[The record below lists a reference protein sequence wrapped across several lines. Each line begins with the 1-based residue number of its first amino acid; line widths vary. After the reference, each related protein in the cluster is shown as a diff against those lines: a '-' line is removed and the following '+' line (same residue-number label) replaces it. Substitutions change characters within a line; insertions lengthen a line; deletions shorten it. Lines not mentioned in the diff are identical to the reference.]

1 MAQRLKVFVTS
12 DGLTDY
18 VVAASSRAKALSAW
32 GAHQDLFK
40 TGGAHESDDP
50 ALVAM
55 TAASPGVVLRRP
67 ADSKA
72 ALAKAPKRAKPKGAK
87 PKGASKAALQ
97 RVARLEQELAAEIT
111 DYEAERTR
119 VDAAQAEIDAR
130 RSGLEDSFMKRRAK
144 LQIALRAARAALG

>member
-72 ALAKAPKRAKPKGAK
+72 ALAKAPKRAKLKG
-87 PKGASKAALQ
+87 PSKAALQ
-97 RVARLEQELAAEIT
+97 KVARLEQELAAEISG
-111 DYEAERTR
+111 YEVERTHI
-119 VDAAQAEIDAR
+119 DAAQIELDAR
-130 RSGLEDSFMKRRAK
+130 RSGLEDSFTKRRAR

>member
-18 VVAASSRAKALSAW
+18 VVATSSKAKALSAW

-72 ALAKAPKRAKPKGAK
+72 ALATAPKRAKPKG
-87 PKGASKAALQ
+87 PSKAALQ
-97 RVARLEQELAAEIT
+97 KVARLEQELAVEIAGY
-111 DYEAERTR
+111 DAERTR
-119 VDAAQAEIDAR
+119 IDAAQVELEAR
-130 RSGLEDSFMKRRAK
+130 RSGLEDDFMKRRAR

>member
-72 ALAKAPKRAKPKGAK
+72 ALAKAPKQAKPKG
-87 PKGASKAALQ
+87 PSKAALQ
-97 RVARLEQELAAEIT
+97 KVARLEQELAAEIA
-111 DYEAERTR
+111 DYETERTR
-119 VDAAQAEIDAR
+119 IDTAQAELDAR
-130 RSGLEDSFMKRRAK
+130 RSGLKDSFTKRRAR

>member
-1 MAQRLKVFVTS
+1 MTQRLKVFVTS

-18 VVAASSRAKALSAW
+18 VVATSSRAKALSAW

-72 ALAKAPKRAKPKGAK
+72 ALATAPKRAKPKG
-87 PKGASKAALQ
+87 PSKAALQ
-97 RVARLEQELAAEIT
+97 KVARLEQELAVEIAGY
-111 DYEAERTR
+111 DAERTR
-119 VDAAQAEIDAR
+119 IDAAQVELDAR
-130 RSGLEDSFMKRRAK
+130 RSGLEDGFTKRRAR

>member
-1 MAQRLKVFVTS
+1 MTQRLKVFVTS

-18 VVAASSRAKALSAW
+18 VVATSSKAKALSAW

-72 ALAKAPKRAKPKGAK
+72 ALATAPKRAKPKG
-87 PKGASKAALQ
+87 PSKAALQ
-97 RVARLEQELAAEIT
+97 KVARLEQELAVEIAGY
-111 DYEAERTR
+111 DAERTR
-119 VDAAQAEIDAR
+119 IDAAQVELDAR
-130 RSGLEDSFMKRRAK
+130 RSGLEDGFMKRRAK

>member
-1 MAQRLKVFVTS
+1 MTQRLKVFVTS

-18 VVAASSRAKALSAW
+18 VVATSSRAKALSAW

-72 ALAKAPKRAKPKGAK
+72 ALAKTPKRAKPKG
-87 PKGASKAALQ
+87 PSKAALQ
-97 RVARLEQELAAEIT
+97 KVARLEQELAVEIAGY
-111 DYEAERTR
+111 DAERTR
-119 VDAAQAEIDAR
+119 IDAAQVELDAR
-130 RSGLEDSFMKRRAK
+130 RSGLEDGFTKRRAR

>member
-72 ALAKAPKRAKPKGAK
+72 ALAKAPKPAKPKG
-87 PKGASKAALQ
+87 PSKAALQ
-97 RVARLEQELAAEIT
+97 KVARLEQELAAEIA
-111 DYEAERTR
+111 DYETERTR
-119 VDAAQAEIDAR
+119 IDTAQAELDAR
-130 RSGLEDSFMKRRAK
+130 RSGLEDSFTKRRAR

>member
-55 TAASPGVVLRRP
+55 SVASPGVVLRRP
-67 ADSKA
+67 VDSKA
-72 ALAKAPKRAKPKGAK
+72 ALAKAPKRAKSKG
-87 PKGASKAALQ
+87 PSKAALQ
-97 RVARLEQELAAEIT
+97 KVARLEQDLAAEISA
-111 DYEAERTR
+111 YEAERVR
-119 VDAAQAEIDAR
+119 IDAAQIELDAR
-130 RSGLEDSFMKRRAK
+130 RGGLEDSFMKRRAK